1 MPIPP
6 GFTTVFP
13 YFFVRDAAAFVE
25 FLVAGLDGIEVGRNV
40 RPDGRIANA
49 RVRLGT
55 VTVMV
60 SEATEQFPPMPA
72 SYYLYVEDAERA
84 QARAIAA
91 GAAEIMPVEN
101 MPYGDRQG
109 GIRDPHGNLWWVSQ
123 RLAAGSY

>member
-1 MPIPP
+1 MHVPD

-25 FLVAGLDGIEVGRNV
+25 FLIAGLGGVEVGRAV
-40 RPDGRIANA
+40 TPGGRIANA

-60 SEATEQFPPMPA
+60 SEATERFPPMPA
-72 SYYLYVEDAERA
+72 SYYMYVEDADRA

-91 GAAEIMPVEN
+91 GAAEIMPVQD

-123 RLAAGSY
+123 RLAAESY